1 MTNILDSVKC
11 EDLYIRS
18 QSLSNEETRAL
29 VRAMESGVEVVQLGD
44 WGEVSLDISAL
55 TQYCGRGKCGLVA
68 CYDDTAGSYW
78 EEVRHWAHRISW
90 DVVDINRYILIK
102 RK

>member
-1 MTNILDSVKC
+1 M
-11 EDLYIRS
+11 YIS
-18 QSLSNEETRAL
+18 GQSLSSEETRAL
-29 VRAMESGVEVVQLGD
+29 VRAMESHVEKVVLGFS
-44 WGEVSLDISAL
+44 GEVSLDISAL

-68 CYDDTAGSYW
+68 CYDDTAGRYW